1 MAGQWGSS
9 ESGARAAAI
18 TTAIALVAYAALHV
32 KAVALDQT
40 RPSLIIASL
49 VFTILGLAHATYALG
64 WRRALTFFAL
74 CTVISGLLEQI
85 AIWTADVGSYYYT
98 DVLGPKIG
106 DVPIVIPISWF
117 MMIYPCYTIANLL
130 VDGRPVAT
138 ARRLLPL
145 LWLSMVT
152 AVVETAWDLSLDP
165 FMTGKMK
172 AWVWADGGPYFGIP
186 FQNYFGWVQVTLIV
200 MVIYRLCERRIPLRP
215 LGPLSRRM
223 AMVPLVVYALNG
235 LTDVL
240 AGYPEA
246 TRLLPPFV
254 MGIPLLLAANRLWA
268 WAAQNEAGRAASTG
282 PAARKVTA

>member
-1 MAGQWGSS
+1 MVGIS
-9 ESGARAAAI
+9 
-18 TTAIALVAYAALHV
+18 LVAYAALHV
-32 KAVALDQT
+32 RSVALDQT
-40 RPSLIIASL
+40 RPSLIVASL

-64 WRRALTFFAL
+64 WRRSLTFFAL

-85 AIWTADVGSYYYT
+85 AIWSADVGAYYYT

-106 DVPIVIPISWF
+106 DVPVIIPISWF

-130 VDGRPVAT
+130 VDGRPVTT
-138 ARRLLPL
+138 ARGWLQL
-145 LWLSMVT
+145 LWLSMIT

-200 MVIYRLCERRIPLRP
+200 MVIYRFCERRIRLRP

-235 LTDVL
+235 ATDVL

-254 MGIPLLLAANRLWA
+254 MGIPLLLAGNRLWA
-268 WAAQNEAGRAASTG
+268 WAADAERAGTTSAASAGREAA
-282 PAARKVTA
+282 

>member
-1 MAGQWGSS
+1 MKPMA
-9 ESGARAAAI
+9 RTAAI
-18 TTAIALVAYAALHV
+18 TVAISLAVYAALHV
-32 KAVALDQT
+32 RSVAIDQT
-40 RPSLIIASL
+40 RPSLIAASL

-64 WRRALTFFAL
+64 WRRSLTFFAL
-74 CTVISGLLEQI
+74 CTVVSGLLEQI
-85 AIWTADVGSYYYT
+85 AIWSADVGAYYYT

-106 DVPIVIPISWF
+106 DVPVIIPISWF
-117 MMIYPCYTIANLL
+117 MMIYPCYVIANLL
-130 VDGRPVAT
+130 VDGRPVTT
-138 ARRLLPL
+138 ARSLLHL
-145 LWLSMVT
+145 LWLSLIT

-200 MVIYRLCERRIPLRP
+200 IVLYRFCERRIPLLP

-223 AMVPLVVYALNG
+223 AVVPLVVYALNG

-246 TRLLPPFV
+246 TRLLPTFV
-254 MGIPLLLAANRLWA
+254 MGIPLLLAGNRLWA
-268 WAAQNEAGRAASTG
+268 WRAE
-282 PAARKVTA
+282 VTAR